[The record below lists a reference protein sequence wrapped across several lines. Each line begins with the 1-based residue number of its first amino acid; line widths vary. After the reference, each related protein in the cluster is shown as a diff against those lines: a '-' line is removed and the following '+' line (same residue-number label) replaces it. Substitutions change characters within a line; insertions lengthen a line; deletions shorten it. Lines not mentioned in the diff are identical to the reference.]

1 MSVHFGLSRRS
12 ALLSFATATL
22 PFTTTPG
29 AAHAQARPTENLYLV
44 QGVTFVGTPAQQQAA
59 APFIYELNRD
69 EAFRK
74 AMTARINSA
83 AASLRIKSGH
93 RIVNDLASV
102 QGDTYALSF
111 AVTGERV
118 DVEKLDGNQFNIQYR
133 LRLQVLVI
141 NLSVKPENRRVVV
154 VQSVPVDYLTL
165 SDREPTWAQQLDT
178 FRRLYLDPPAG
189 ANALAAW
196 LNEASALDLREGNV
210 WVRVDPFAIQP
221 KAANLMA
228 QAGMTAVE
236 MSQLSRIFTSLA
248 EDGINRGFGIPVI
261 PSVAGD
267 VVETAVVYS
276 FNDSATAQERFGST
290 GPGGPQA
297 TFVYPEP
304 SWIVEFSARDFHY
317 ARSKTTTP
325 AGLPMDVIQVA
336 LALEM
341 GLKSA
346 SPSHPLQPLR
356 TVFIKQERKG
366 IVNDPNR
373 VVPPAADTRRLCER
387 LMKETFEFMVR
398 PASADAWL
406 KGSHRFPDRTA
417 EVKAAM
423 QQFSQ
428 QFSTRK

>member
-1 MSVHFGLSRRS
+1 M
-12 ALLSFATATL
+12 LLSFAAGGWGLSTYAS
-22 PFTTTPG
+22 
-29 AAHAQARPTENLYLV
+29 AQTRPIENLYLI
-44 QGVTFVGTPAQQQAA
+44 QGVTFVGTTAQQQAA
-59 APFIYELNRD
+59 APFIFELNRD

-74 AMTARINSA
+74 AMTARLNSA
-83 AASLRIKSGH
+83 VASLRIKSGH
-93 RIVNDLASV
+93 QIRTDLAAV

-118 DVEKLDGNQFNIQYR
+118 DVEQLDGNQFNIQYR
-133 LRLQVLVI
+133 LRVLVLVI

-165 SDREPTWAQQLDT
+165 SDRLPTRAQQLET
-178 FRRLYLDPPAG
+178 FRRLYLNPPAG
-189 ANALAAW
+189 VNVLAAW
-196 LNEASALDLREGNV
+196 INEAAALDLRETNV
-210 WVRVDPFAIQP
+210 WLKVDPFTIQP

-228 QAGMTAVE
+228 QAGISAVE

-267 VVETAVVYS
+267 VTEAAFFT
-276 FNDSATAQERFGST
+276 FDDPATAQEKFGSS
-290 GPGGPQA
+290 GSSSSQA
-297 TFVYPEP
+297 SFAYPEP
-304 SWIVEFSARDFHY
+304 SWIVEFSVRDFHY
-317 ARSKTTTP
+317 SRSKAMTP
-325 AGLPMDVIQVA
+325 AGLPLDVIQVA
-336 LALEM
+336 LALEV
-341 GLKSA
+341 GVKSA

-366 IVNDPNR
+366 ILNDPNR

-387 LMKETFEFMVR
+387 LMKETFEFMVK